1 MEKILLV
8 ALLTL
13 LAGCS
18 TQPVNTEQ
26 ASVVPPDRVWD
37 KKATS
42 KTPDTGVIIVKRDS
56 GFIGSACLAS
66 VYLDGNPIADLS
78 TREKV
83 TLYAKPG
90 RHILSATP
98 HGWCAGGMV
107 EVGADVILNKTLIYR
122 IGYGAN
128 GDYRFSPTA
137 F

>member
-8 ALLTL
+8 AVLTL

-26 ASVVPPDRVWD
+26 ASVVPPDRIWD

-42 KTPDTGVIIVKRDS
+42 KTSDTGVIIVKRDS

-83 TLYAKPG
+83 TFYAKPG

-107 EVGADVILNKTLIYR
+107 EVGADVILNKTL
-122 IGYGAN
+122 
-128 GDYRFSPTA
+128 
-137 F
+137 